1 MVLSQSQLFFQNFP
15 KLSFGI
21 FEEQMLWIAFIVRF
35 GANQNLQLL
44 QVNSQRDEIMANIKQ
59 LVILTE
65 QKQKLYRLVGLAG
78 SCLINYERNYQL
90 SQTVYTPE

>member
-1 MVLSQSQLFFQNFP
+1 
-15 KLSFGI
+15 
-21 FEEQMLWIAFIVRF
+21 MLWIAFIVRF

-65 QKQKLYRLVGLAG
+65 QKLSTDLLA
-78 SCLINYERNYQL
+78 
-90 SQTVYTPE
+90 SQVVAW

>member
-15 KLSFGI
+15 KLSFSI

-65 QKQKLYRLVGLAG
+65 QKLSTDLLA
-78 SCLINYERNYQL
+78 
-90 SQTVYTPE
+90 SQVVAW

>member
-1 MVLSQSQLFFQNFP
+1 MVLSQSQLFFQIFP

-21 FEEQMLWIAFIVRF
+21 FEEQLLWIAFIVRF

-65 QKQKLYRLVGLAG
+65 QKLSTDLLA
-78 SCLINYERNYQL
+78 
-90 SQTVYTPE
+90 SQVVAW